1 MSLATL
7 KLAAPEKGDEVHT
20 HTHTHTHT
28 NTHTNMHTHTPAR
41 AHTHTVPPSLLQVKV
56 LSGADKDSV
65 GSLLSVDEGDG
76 VVRVKAIGEVKFFS
90 LKNLAKFHKT

>member
-7 KLAAPEKGDEVHT
+7 KLAAPEKGDEVRT
-20 HTHTHTHT
+20 HAR
-28 NTHTNMHTHTPAR
+28 AR
-41 AHTHTVPPSLLQVKV
+41 AHYLLLLQVKV

-76 VVRVKAIGEVKFFS
+76 IVRVKATGEVKFFS
-90 LKNLAKFHKT
+90 LKNLAKLHKN

>member
-1 MSLATL
+1 MVTL

-20 HTHTHTHT
+20 QTHTCTHT
-28 NTHTNMHTHTPAR
+28 L
-41 AHTHTVPPSLLQVKV
+41 PPPPLQVKV

-76 VVRVKAIGEVKFFS
+76 IVRVKATGEVKFFS
-90 LKNLAKFHKT
+90 LKNLAKLHKS

>member
-1 MSLATL
+1 MRYTQT
-7 KLAAPEKGDEVHT
+7 HTHTRT

-28 NTHTNMHTHTPAR
+28 
-41 AHTHTVPPSLLQVKV
+41 PPLQVKV

-76 VVRVKAIGEVKFFS
+76 IVRVKATGEVKFFS
-90 LKNLAKFHKT
+90 LKNLAKLHKN

>member
-1 MSLATL
+1 MRYT
-7 KLAAPEKGDEVHT
+7 HT

-28 NTHTNMHTHTPAR
+28 RTH
-41 AHTHTVPPSLLQVKV
+41 SLLLLQVKV

-76 VVRVKAIGEVKFFS
+76 IVRVKATGEVKFFS
-90 LKNLAKFHKT
+90 LKNLAKLHKN